1 MNRIENLEKNLD
13 NNETNFLEY
22 QHTKAEWEDI
32 QTEKGI
38 GAIVRSKAKW
48 AEYGEK
54 NSKYFLNLEKR
65 NYNSKY
71 IKKVIKTNGVEIS
84 EPSQILQEQQEFYTN
99 LYKSRCSGQPN
110 FDLMD
115 TFLSNKNIPKLNEV
129 DKQKCDDGLT
139 LEDLT
144 DAINNMALDK
154 SPGADGFTTNFY
166 KYFWNELKQP
176 LLDSY
181 IFSFEHG
188 QLADGQRRGLLKLI
202 PKKDKDLR
210 YLKSWR
216 PVSLLATDYKI
227 LAKAL
232 AMRLQ
237 KVASSLVNSDQV
249 GYLKGRYIGEN
260 IRIISDLMHYTTKEK
275 NIRYSSLY

>member
-1 MNRIENLEKNLD
+1 MFIYFKSVCPRPEVNIYWLSTYSRIHHLD
-13 NNETNFLEY
+13 IQQQETTNGSREIIFVFLEIKLGFSAKIK
-22 QHTKAEWEDI
+22 HEN
-32 QTEKGI
+32 
-38 GAIVRSKAKW
+38 VRKIEIPRW
-48 AEYGEK
+48 AEYGEE

-71 IKKVIKTNGVEIS
+71 IKKVIKTNGTEIS
-84 EPSQILQEQQEFYTN
+84 EPSQILQEQLEFYTN
-99 LYKSRCSGQPN
+99 FYKSRFSGQPN
-110 FDLMD
+110 FDVLD

-154 SPGADGFTTNFY
+154 SPGADGFTKNFY

-188 QLADGQRRGLLKLI
+188 Q
-202 PKKDKDLR
+202 
-210 YLKSWR
+210 
-216 PVSLLATDYKI
+216 
-227 LAKAL
+227 
-232 AMRLQ
+232 
-237 KVASSLVNSDQV
+237 
-249 GYLKGRYIGEN
+249 
-260 IRIISDLMHYTTKEK
+260 
-275 NIRYSSLY
+275 

>member
-1 MNRIENLEKNLD
+1 M
-13 NNETNFLEY
+13 
-22 QHTKAEWEDI
+22 
-32 QTEKGI
+32 
-38 GAIVRSKAKW
+38 
-48 AEYGEK
+48 
-54 NSKYFLNLEKR
+54 NLEKR

-71 IKKVIKTNGVEIS
+71 IKKVTKTNVTEIS
-84 EPSQILQEQQEFYTN
+84 EPSQILQEQLEFYAN

-110 FDLMD
+110 FDLLD
-115 TFLSNKNIPKLNEV
+115 AFLSNKNIHKLNEV

-188 QLADGQRRGLLKLI
+188 QLADGQRRGLL
-202 PKKDKDLR
+202 
-210 YLKSWR
+210 
-216 PVSLLATDYKI
+216 
-227 LAKAL
+227 
-232 AMRLQ
+232 
-237 KVASSLVNSDQV
+237 N
-249 GYLKGRYIGEN
+249 
-260 IRIISDLMHYTTKEK
+260 
-275 NIRYSSLY
+275 